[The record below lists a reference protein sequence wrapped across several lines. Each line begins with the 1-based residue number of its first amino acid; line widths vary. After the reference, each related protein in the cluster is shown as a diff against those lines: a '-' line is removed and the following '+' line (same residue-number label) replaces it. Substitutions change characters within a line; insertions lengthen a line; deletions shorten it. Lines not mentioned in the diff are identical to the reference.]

1 VSAKIAIWPAN
12 PPWCRLRRVYRA
24 PTKILSLT
32 LLACAP
38 DFPPE
43 IWSGEHLVYATDRD
57 DLICEGSFHLQDRF
71 VAALAELVG
80 VRLDEP
86 VLFVYVEQSRLGE
99 FCVIEDASGCAR
111 HDAVISIWPVSH
123 HELTHAVTR
132 VAGWGGPAS
141 FVEGVAEAFNN
152 GLDLAQEQAPLAE
165 VLDGFQFSKPHYF
178 TMGRFVRFLIERH
191 ELAAVGAF
199 MRATKYDERRV
210 DYEAAFAEHFGEPL
224 SEAVLAFESYPAC
237 SEWNNRIA
245 LLECD
250 SPLIEWQGD
259 TLDLTVDVQC
269 DAPEVFGPSGT
280 SLQIGAF
287 RAFDV
292 AQEGTYD
299 VAVESEEDVGV
310 GVRITRCA
318 SCWDPLDHRIETNTQ
333 RSLLLPAGR
342 YYATFVGTTEAPGEL
357 RLRVTPSEP

>member
-1 VSAKIAIWPAN
+1 
-12 PPWCRLRRVYRA
+12 VYRA

-245 LLECD
+245 ARRGARCRRCRK
-250 SPLIEWQGD
+250 SHSARIIGTKRTP
-259 TLDLTVDVQC
+259 
-269 DAPEVFGPSGT
+269 PS
-280 SLQIGAF
+280 SRRVRPA
-287 RAFDV
+287 
-292 AQEGTYD
+292 
-299 VAVESEEDVGV
+299 
-310 GVRITRCA
+310 GVRVSTMRRWSPAGPTGATRRPPRA
-318 SCWDPLDHRIETNTQ
+318 SCSMSAGGISGGAAVSRI
-333 RSLLLPAGR
+333 A
-342 YYATFVGTTEAPGEL
+342 A
-357 RLRVTPSEP
+357 